1 MNITGQPATS
11 LLDSVLN
18 AQSTRVDMGVSVLKK
33 AQDLQKQEG
42 AALVDMLEK
51 TGAQSGESG
60 RLLDTYA

>member
-18 AQSTRVDMGVSVLKK
+18 AQSTRVDMGVSILKK